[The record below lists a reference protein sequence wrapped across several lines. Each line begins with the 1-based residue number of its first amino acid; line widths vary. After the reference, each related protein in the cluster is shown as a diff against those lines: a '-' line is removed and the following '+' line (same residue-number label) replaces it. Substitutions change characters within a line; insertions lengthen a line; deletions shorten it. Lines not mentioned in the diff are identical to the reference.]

1 MINSEIYILIPAK
14 PSWLAKRRLAPIL
27 SESER
32 TAFTRWLVS
41 QLLATIHASDLDAR
55 PLVLTGD
62 PALAALAEPY
72 GYPTLPDPPDSDL
85 NDALE
90 QGRVYAMAQGATS
103 LLVLPTD
110 LPYLT
115 PDALHTLIQQTIG
128 NDPLVLLAP
137 DREGIGTN
145 ALFLR
150 PAHAIPFRFGIGSAA
165 LHRAEA
171 QKNGIHFMEYSDSAF
186 AQDIDTPEHYR
197 EMERMVCEVK

>member
-1 MINSEIYILIPAK
+1 MHILIPAK

-27 SESER
+27 SGSER

-55 PLVLTGD
+55 PVLLTGD

-115 PDALHTLIQQTIG
+115 PDALHTFIQQTTG
-128 NDPLVLLAP
+128 NNPLVSIAP
-137 DREGIGTN
+137 DREGVGTN

-150 PAHAIPFRFGIGSAA
+150 PADAIPYRFGIGSAA

-171 QKNGIHFMEYSDSAF
+171 QKNGIPFMEYRDPAF

-197 EMERMVCEVK
+197 AMEGELYEVKG